1 MRSFQLSVFAMFA
14 LAGVMAPAAMA
25 QAATPAASPA
35 ASKIGVINFQRAVI
49 ESAEFQKAFND
60 LQAKFQPRQ
69 AAVQK
74 AQQEL
79 QDIDTQ
85 LRASEGKLS
94 NSGAAELQ
102 ARGQRKQTEVD
113 RLTEDLQADFNAQ
126 RDDALR
132 LTSTRMAEVL
142 KKLADEQGLDVIVDT
157 STGVVPYFRDGL
169 EITDAAIAAYNA
181 AYPAK

>member
-1 MRSFQLSVFAMFA
+1 MRSFKLSVFAMVA
-14 LAGVMAPAAMA
+14 LAGLMAPAAMA
-25 QAATPAASPA
+25 QTASP

-69 AAVQK
+69 AALQK
-74 AQQEL
+74 AQQDL

-113 RLTEDLQADFNAQ
+113 RLSEDLQADFNAQ

-142 KKLADEQGLDVIVDT
+142 KKLADEKGLDVIVDT
-157 STGVVPYFRDGL
+157 STGVIPFFRDGL
-169 EITDAAIAAYNA
+169 DITDAAIAAYNT

>member
-1 MRSFQLSVFAMFA
+1 MRSSKLSVFAMFV
-14 LAGVMAPAAMA
+14 LAAGMLPAAMA
-25 QAATPAASPA
+25 QAAPAAQSE
-35 ASKIGVINFQRAVI
+35 SKIGVINFQRAVI

-60 LQAKFQPRQ
+60 LQTKFQPRQ
-69 AAVQK
+69 AALQK

-94 NSGAAELQ
+94 ASGTAELQ

-113 RLTEDLQADFNAQ
+113 RLSQDLQDDFNAA

-142 KKLADEQGLDVIVDT
+142 KKLADSKGLDVIIDT
-157 STGVVPYFRDGL
+157 GTGAVPFFRDGMDV
-169 EITDAAIAAYNA
+169 TDAAIAAYNA